1 MKRIF
6 NGIVILTLA
15 TVMLAC
21 SFSPTTLFPAKATA
35 TPKVLATVAAPSQPN
50 TPAPSRVISETP
62 LSMSQLDMIL
72 PDLYE
77 QVNPGVVSI
86 VVAGDQGG
94 SLGSGFVFDTQGNI
108 VTNYHVVEG
117 AKDLEVDFASGLKVR
132 ATVSS
137 TDPDSD
143 LAVLKVNVPAAE
155 LKPLKLG
162 DSDQVRVGQQVI
174 AMGNPF
180 GLSGTMTMG
189 IISAK
194 GRTLDSMRQ
203 SQGGG
208 FFSSGDIIQ
217 TDASINPGNS
227 GGPLINLQGEVV
239 GINRAIRTT
248 GTTATGDPVNSGI
261 GFAVP
266 INIVKRVA
274 PVLIAGKKYDY
285 PYLGLSF
292 RSNMSLL
299 DFEAL
304 GIKQTYGAYVVDV
317 TAGGPG
323 EKAGIRAAKRTANDT
338 SGLGTGG
345 DLVIGVDGRSV
356 LVFGDMI
363 GYILEN
369 KSPGDKVTLTILRDN
384 EKKEVVVTLGKRP

>member
-1 MKRIF
+1 MKRLF

-35 TPKVLATVAAPSQPN
+35 TPKVVATVAVPSQPN
-50 TPAPSRVISETP
+50 PPAPARVISGAP
-62 LSMSQLDMIL
+62 LSMSQLDAIL
-72 PDLYE
+72 PDLYD
-77 QVNPGVVSI
+77 QINPGVVSI

-94 SLGSGFVFDTQGNI
+94 SLGSGFVFDTLGNI

-132 ATVSS
+132 ATIAS

-143 LAVLKVNVPAAE
+143 LAVIKVDAPAAE

-227 GGPLINLQGEVV
+227 GGPLINLQGEVI

-274 PVLIAGKKYDY
+274 PVLISGKKYDY

-323 EKAGIRAAKRTANDT
+323 EKAGIRAAKRTAGDT

-345 DLVIGVDGRSV
+345 DLVIGVDGRPV

-384 EKKEVVVTLGKRP
+384 ETTEVVVTLGKRP

>member
-1 MKRIF
+1 MKRLF

-35 TPKVLATVAAPSQPN
+35 TPKVVATVAVPSQPN
-50 TPAPSRVISETP
+50 PPAPSRVISGAP
-62 LSMSQLDMIL
+62 LSMSQLDAIL
-72 PDLYE
+72 PDLYD
-77 QVNPGVVSI
+77 QINPGVVSI

-94 SLGSGFVFDTQGNI
+94 SLGSGFVFDTLGNI

-132 ATVSS
+132 ATIAS

-143 LAVLKVNVPAAE
+143 LAVIKVDAPAAE

-227 GGPLINLQGEVV
+227 GGPLINLQGEVI

-274 PVLIAGKKYDY
+274 PVLISGKKYDY

-323 EKAGIRAAKRTANDT
+323 EKAGIRAAKRTAGDT

-345 DLVIGVDGRSV
+345 DLVIGVDGRPV

>member
-1 MKRIF
+1 MKRLF

-35 TPKVLATVAAPSQPN
+35 TPKVVATVAVPSQPN
-50 TPAPSRVISETP
+50 PPAPARVISGAP
-62 LSMSQLDMIL
+62 LSMSQLDAIL
-72 PDLYE
+72 PDLYD
-77 QVNPGVVSI
+77 QINPGVVSI

-94 SLGSGFVFDTQGNI
+94 SLGSGFVFDTLGNI

-132 ATVSS
+132 ATIAS

-143 LAVLKVNVPAAE
+143 LAVIKVDAPAAE

-227 GGPLINLQGEVV
+227 GGPLINLQGEVI

-274 PVLIAGKKYDY
+274 PVLISGKKYDY

-323 EKAGIRAAKRTANDT
+323 EKAGIRAAKRTAGDT

-345 DLVIGVDGRSV
+345 DLVIGVDGRPV

-384 EKKEVVVTLGKRP
+384 ETKEVVVTLGKRP

>member
-15 TVMLAC
+15 VVMLAC

-35 TPKVLATVAAPSQPN
+35 TVAPKAIPTVGIPSQPD
-50 TPAPSRVISETP
+50 APSRVITGSP
-62 LSMSQLDMIL
+62 LSMSQLDAVL
-72 PDLYE
+72 PDLYD

-86 VVAGDQGG
+86 LVAGDQGG

-108 VTNYHVVEG
+108 ITNYHVVEG
-117 AKDLEVDFASGLKVR
+117 ATDLEVDFASGLKVR
-132 ATVSS
+132 ATIAS
-137 TDPDSD
+137 TDIDSD
-143 LAVLKVNVPAAE
+143 LAVIKVNAPAAE

-203 SQGGG
+203 SQSGG

-227 GGPLINLQGEVV
+227 GGPLINLQGEVI

-317 TAGGPG
+317 TTGGPG
-323 EKAGIRAAKRTANDT
+323 EKAGIRAAKRTASDT

-345 DLVIGVDGRSV
+345 DLVVEVDGRPV

-384 EKKEVVVTLGKRP
+384 ETKEVVVTLGKRP